1 MPYIRANRRQWAN
14 LDQAMC
20 VAVEPDKFTE
30 GRWAIFVDFPSG
42 KRIVAGSYA
51 SETEAID
58 EAIDLVLI
66 DSADDLDDDE
76 VGR

>member
-1 MPYIRANRRQWAN
+1 MPFIRANRRQWAN

-30 GRWAIFVDFPSG
+30 GRWAVFVDFPSG
-42 KRIVAGSYA
+42 KRIVAGSYP
-51 SETEAID
+51 SEAEAID
-58 EAIDLVLI
+58 EATDLVLL
-66 DSADDLDDDE
+66 DSADELDDDE